1 MSGASE
7 IPEGVHVPGWFRQ
20 YLEARAAGAGSA
32 DVPPPPPTTPV
43 IPPRGDAFSKIC
55 KDFHSMGEKPF
66 SGSETFVEA
75 RNWLKEVED
84 LFGIFDLDDCKK
96 VQLAAW
102 LMKDEALFWWEVTN
116 GERAVETW
124 ADFRGRFELKFL
136 EESMYMERFLTLKQK
151 NLTVK
156 EYVIEFNK

>member
-1 MSGASE
+1 MYGASK
-7 IPEGVHVPGWFRQ
+7 IPEGAHVPSWFRQ
-20 YLEARAAGAGSA
+20 YLEARAAAAGPA
-32 DVPPPPPTTPV
+32 DVPPPPPPAPV

-55 KDFHSMGEKPF
+55 KDFRSMGGKPF

-102 LMKDEALFWWEVTN
+102 LIKDEASFW
-116 GERAVETW
+116 
-124 ADFRGRFELKFL
+124 
-136 EESMYMERFLTLKQK
+136 
-151 NLTVK
+151 
-156 EYVIEFNK
+156 